1 MHRLLSGLLVCG
13 VIAATVLLYS
23 SADGQTSSKGSKK
36 SGSKKPVANTAGL
49 DGRAERLQTTFVK
62 DAEDLASEYFDAGQ
76 LEKAKLLLKS
86 AITLMPDSQ
95 GLKKKLDAVEEE
107 MLSSNE
113 VTAELD
119 TSASWKPTKVLV
131 TEGKP
136 VRIQVV
142 GQGQAAPSYRFSIS
156 ETVGPAG
163 FPTTDSNNQDMVGGM
178 PCGALL
184 GAILKSDNKPG
195 RPFLIGEK
203 LEFTPKDSGLLFL
216 RINAPAGN
224 KNTGKLK
231 LSVSGAVLVP

>member
-1 MHRLLSGLLVCG
+1 MHRLLSGLFVCG
-13 VIAATVLLYS
+13 VIAATGLLYS
-23 SADGQTSSKGSKK
+23 TADGQTSSKGSKK
-36 SGSKKPVANTAGL
+36 STTKKPVANTAGL
-49 DGRAERLQTTFVK
+49 DGRAERLQSTFVK
-62 DAEDLASEYFDAGQ
+62 DAEDLAGEYFDAGH
-76 LEKAKLLLKS
+76 LEKAKVLLKT
-86 AITLMPDSQ
+86 AISIMPDAQ
-95 GLKKKLDAVEEE
+95 TLKKKLDAIEEE

-113 VTAELD
+113 VSAELD

-131 TEGKP
+131 TEGKA

-142 GQGQAAPSYRFSIS
+142 GQGQAAPTYRFSVS

-224 KNTGKLK
+224 KNNGKLK
-231 LSVSGAVLVP
+231 LTVSGAVLAP